1 MSTYTIDTATSRAN
15 PTPAPMRRLTVPAIQ
30 ARKGGEPIVMLTA
43 YTARMAQLLDPHCD
57 LLLVGDSLG
66 QVIYGLPS
74 TVPVTLEMMCA
85 HGAAVVRG
93 SYHSLVA
100 IDLPFGSYEASPE
113 KAFETAA
120 RVLKE
125 TGAAAVKLEGGE
137 AMAETVAFLTRR
149 GIPVIGHVGLTPQAV
164 NALGGY
170 RARGRDEAEAAKIL
184 ADARAVAEAGCF
196 ALVLEGRDGRDRRRG
211 HSRGRLPDDR
221 DRRFRALRRAG
232 AGHRG
237 HARPVRTDASLREAV
252 RRSGRTDRRRGGE
265 LCRRRALPR
274 LPDRRPALSRP
285 EVTAFRRSPG
295 ADRESPGRS
304 GRRQSSVHL
313 RSCLTGAK
321 LFGGEAGLPRGAL
334 CKLEIFL
341 GYQACGQ

>member
-1 MSTYTIDTATSRAN
+1 MSTYTVDTSTSRAN
-15 PTPAPMRRLTVPAIQ
+15 PVPTPLKRLTVPKLQ
-30 ARKGGEPIVMLTA
+30 GMKGGEPIVMLTA

-93 SYHSLVA
+93 SWHAVVA
-100 IDLPFGSYEASPE
+100 VDMPFGSYEASPE
-113 KAFETAA
+113 QAFANA
-120 RVLKE
+120 SRVLKE

-170 RARGRDEAEAAKIL
+170 RARGRDDAEAAKIL

-196 ALVLEGRDGRDRRRG
+196 ALVLEGVMEEIAAEATRSVSCPTIGIGASAACDGQVLVTEDMLGLFERTPRFVKRY
-211 HSRGRLPDDR
+211 DDL
-221 DRRFRALRRAG
+221 A
-232 AGHRG
+232 
-237 HARPVRTDASLREAV
+237 ARI
-252 RRSGRTDRRRGGE
+252 
-265 LCRRRALPR
+265 
-274 LPDRRPALSRP
+274 
-285 EVTAFRRSPG
+285 
-295 ADRESPGRS
+295 
-304 GRRQSSVHL
+304 
-313 RSCLTGAK
+313 
-321 LFGGEAGLPRGAL
+321 GEAAATYAGEVRSRAFPTEDQLYRA
-334 CKLEIFL
+334 K
-341 GYQACGQ
+341 